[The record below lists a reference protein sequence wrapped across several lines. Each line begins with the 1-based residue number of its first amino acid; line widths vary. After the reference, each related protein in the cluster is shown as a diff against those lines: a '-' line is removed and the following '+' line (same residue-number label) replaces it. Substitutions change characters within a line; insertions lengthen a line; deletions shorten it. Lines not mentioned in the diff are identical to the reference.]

1 LIIRDF
7 NTRIDGI
14 FVQYNSRQM
23 SPVKENVSL
32 LHLNTFQLD
41 VKAKYLIELHDTDE
55 ISWYLGSDWAEIRPR
70 LVLGG
75 GSNILFTGNFDGLII
90 RPVMTGIEITGE
102 TGAEVWVRA
111 GAGENWDNFVQYC
124 VDKGYG
130 GTENLS
136 LIPGTVGASP
146 VQNIGAYGVELKDI
160 VESVDAVSLDDGKL
174 ISLNAAQCRFS
185 YRDSIFKHELLD
197 RMIITHVTFRLSKNH
212 KLHTHYSDLE
222 KELGNYPE
230 ISIATIREAIISIRR
245 NKLPD
250 PEILGNAGSFFK
262 NPFISREQA
271 DSIRKHYPAM
281 PGHAYADGTVKL
293 PAAWLIEQCG
303 WKGKKF
309 GETGTYKR
317 QPLILINYGNAGG
330 DEILKC
336 ALKIQKSVMNN
347 FAIRLE
353 MEVNIL

>member
-1 LIIRDF
+1 
-7 NTRIDGI
+7 
-14 FVQYNSRQM
+14 M

-41 VKAKYLIELHDTDE
+41 VKAKYLIELHHTDE
-55 ISWYLGSDWAEIRPR
+55 ISGYLNSDWSGIRPR

-75 GSNILFTGNFDGLII
+75 GSNILFTGDFEGLIL
-90 RPVMTGIEITGE
+90 RPLITGTEITGE
-102 TGAEVWVRA
+102 TDGEVWIRA
-111 GAGENWDNFVQYC
+111 GAGEDWDNFVKYC
-124 VDKGYG
+124 VDNGYG

-146 VQNIGAYGVELKDI
+146 VQNIGAYGVEVKDI
-160 VESVDAVSLDDGKL
+160 IERVDAVRLEDGMPVSLK
-174 ISLNAAQCRFS
+174 AAECRFS
-185 YRDSIFKHELLD
+185 YRDSIFKRELRD
-197 RMIITHVTFRLSKNH
+197 KMIITHVTFRLSKNH
-212 KLHTHYSDLE
+212 VLRTQYADLE
-222 KELGNYPE
+222 KELNNYPE
-230 ISIATIREAIISIRR
+230 NNIATIRSAIISIRR

-250 PEILGNAGSFFK
+250 PSILGNAGSFFK

-271 DSIRKHYPAM
+271 NSIRKHNPGM
-281 PGHAYADGTVKL
+281 PGHACANGTIKL

-303 WKGKKF
+303 WKGKRL

-317 QPLILINYGNAGG
+317 QPLIIVNYGKARG
-330 DEILKC
+330 DEILRC